1 MTTIFDL
8 AEAPASVAVERIRSG
23 IPASAF
29 RTLADRLGVSQNE
42 LASKLRVAT
51 RTLTRLAGEHKP
63 LPPDITEKVLRAA
76 RVMIKARTIL
86 SDDPSVV
93 TWLNT
98 EAPALNGVKPIDLLD
113 TDVGAA
119 EVEGLILGLAYGN
132 FQ

>member
-29 RTLADRLGVSQNE
+29 RTLADRLGISQNE

-51 RTLTRLAGEHKP
+51 RTLTRLASEHKP
-63 LPPDITEKVLRAA
+63 LPSDITEKVLRAA
-76 RVMIKARTIL
+76 RVMKKARTIF

-98 EAPALNGVKPIDLLD
+98 ESPALNGVKPIDLLD

>member
-1 MTTIFDL
+1 M
-8 AEAPASVAVERIRSG
+8 
-23 IPASAF
+23 
-29 RTLADRLGVSQNE
+29 
-42 LASKLRVAT
+42 K
-51 RTLTRLAGEHKP
+51 
-63 LPPDITEKVLRAA
+63 
-76 RVMIKARTIL
+76 KARTIF

-98 EAPALNGVKPIDLLD
+98 ESPALNGVKPIDLLD

>member
-1 MTTIFDL
+1 MATIFEL
-8 AEAPASVAVERIRSG
+8 AEGPAPVTVERIRSG

-29 RTLADRLGVSQNE
+29 RALADRLGVSQNE
-42 LASKLRVAT
+42 LAGKLRVAT
-51 RTLTRLAGEHKP
+51 RTLTRLASEHKP

-76 RVMIKARTIL
+76 RVIVKARMIL

-98 EAPALNGVKPIDLLD
+98 EAPSLNGEKPIDLLD

>member
-1 MTTIFDL
+1 MATIFDL

-42 LASKLRVAT
+42 LATKLRVAT
-51 RTLTRLAGEHKP
+51 RTLTRLAGERKP
-63 LPPDITEKVLRAA
+63 LPPEITEKVLRAA

-86 SDDPSVV
+86 SDDLSVV

-98 EAPALNGVKPIDLLD
+98 EAPALHGVKPIDLLD
-113 TDVGAA
+113 TDVGAS

>member
-1 MTTIFDL
+1 MTTLFDL
-8 AEAPASVAVERIRSG
+8 AEAPTPVAVEHIRSG

-51 RTLTRLAGEHKP
+51 RTLTRLAGENKP

-76 RVMIKARTIL
+76 RVIIKARTIL
-86 SDDPSVV
+86 SDDLSVV

-119 EVEGLILGLAYGN
+119 EVDGLILGLAYGN

>member
-1 MTTIFDL
+1 MATIFEL
-8 AEAPASVAVERIRSG
+8 AEAPASVAVDRIRSG
-23 IPASAF
+23 IPTSAF

-42 LASKLRVAT
+42 LATKLRVAT
-51 RTLTRLAGEHKP
+51 RTLTRLTSEQKP
-63 LPPDITEKVLRAA
+63 LPPEIAQKVLRAA
-76 RVMIKARTIL
+76 RVMVKARTL
-86 SDDPSVV
+86 FSDDSSVV

-98 EAPALNGVKPIDLLD
+98 EAPSLHGAKPIDLLD